1 MRCNFFFLFFF
12 PLCAWGGVS
21 EGVRGREGGERGK
34 VFVCARVCLGV
45 FRIRKSQKKSEEGK
59 KKTTQPT
66 GAKIRR
72 RRKKKKQEP
81 QAF

>member
-45 FRIRKSQKKSEEGK
+45 FRIRKSQKKSCLFQQTKLAGSTK
-59 KKTTQPT
+59 RND
-66 GAKIRR
+66 AKII
-72 RRKKKKQEP
+72 QGE
-81 QAF
+81 